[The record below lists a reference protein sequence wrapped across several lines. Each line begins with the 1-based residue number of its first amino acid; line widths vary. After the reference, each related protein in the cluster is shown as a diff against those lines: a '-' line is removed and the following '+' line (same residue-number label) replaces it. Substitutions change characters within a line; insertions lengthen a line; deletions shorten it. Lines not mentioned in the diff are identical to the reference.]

1 MSSDKIIAQG
11 MQFFGCHGVLPEEKK
26 KPQPFVVDVEM
37 SLDLAPAGRSDN
49 LADTVSYDEVFH
61 TVRRIVENCSFN
73 LIEALAETIAEK
85 LLSDF
90 AVQEVEVTVYKPQA
104 PVEGKFNY
112 FAIKIKRFRQ

>member
-11 MQFFGCHGVLPEEKK
+11 MQFFGCHGVLPVEKK
-26 KPQPFVVDVEM
+26 KPQPFLVDVEM

-49 LADTVSYDEVFH
+49 LADTVNYDEIFH
-61 TVRRIVENCSFN
+61 AVRRIVEDRSFN

-90 AVQEVEVTVYKPQA
+90 PLQDVEVTVYKPQA
-104 PVEGKFNY
+104 PVEGNFNY
-112 FAIKIKRFRQ
+112 FAINIKRFR